1 MDFSNVGNRKEG
13 KKGLITKEDMERY
26 LEPSTLKG
34 TVKAPS
40 SKSMTQRAIA
50 AALLADGQSII
61 HNPSYCDDSLAAMS
75 IAVGLGARVEPQVND
90 LKIIGSA
97 ILKEPKLNCG
107 ESGLAIRMFSPIAAL
122 YPSEIIMVG
131 ANSLKKRPMF
141 MIEEALN
148 QLGVKCTSSGGFL
161 PLTIRGPLAGGK
173 CEIDGS
179 VSSQLLTGLL
189 MALPLAS
196 GNSEIRVNNLKSKP
210 YIDMTIQ
217 LLNSYGIIVENSD
230 YRMFHIPGNQKYT
243 PHNYTVEGDWSG
255 GAFLLV
261 AGAINGHLF
270 IQGLRNDSL
279 QSDMSIINPLKKAGA
294 QMNITDQ
301 QIEISRSDLKAFE
314 FDATESPDLF
324 PPLVALAS
332 YCEGVS
338 AIKGVSRLI
347 YKESDRAK
355 TLKEEFGKMNINI
368 EIHDDNMNVTGGKPL
383 SARVESH
390 DDHRIAM
397 ALAVASLRASGK
409 VSIRDSQ
416 CIAKSYPAFF
426 DDLRQLGAAVHE

>member
-1 MDFSNVGNRKEG
+1 
-13 KKGLITKEDMERY
+13 MERY
-26 LEPSTLKG
+26 LEPSIIKG
-34 TVKAPS
+34 TIKAPA

-75 IAVGLGARVEPQVND
+75 IAVGLGARVEPQVNE
-90 LKIIGSA
+90 LKINGSA

-122 YPSEIIMVG
+122 YPAEIKMVG
-131 ANSLKKRPMF
+131 SNSLKKRPMF

-161 PLTIRGPLAGGK
+161 PLTIEGPIVGGF

-189 MALPLAS
+189 MALPLAT

-217 LLNSYGIIVENSD
+217 ILKSFGITVENKD
-230 YRMFHIPGNQKYT
+230 YNLFRIKGNQKYV
-243 PHNYTVEGDWSG
+243 PHSYIVEGDWSG
-255 GAFLLV
+255 AAFLLV
-261 AGAINGHLF
+261 AGAINGQLSVS
-270 IQGLRNDSL
+270 GLRSDSM
-279 QSDMSIINPLKKAGA
+279 QSDKSIVNALEKAGA
-294 QMNITDQ
+294 HIISGEDQIDIT
-301 QIEISRSDLKAFE
+301 RSELKAFE

-332 YCEGVS
+332 YCEGKS
-338 AIKGVSRLI
+338 TIKGVSRLI

-355 TLKEEFGKMNINI
+355 AIKEEFGKMGIKI
-368 EIHDDNMNVTGGKPL
+368 EIDDDLMYVIGGKPQG
-383 SARVESH
+383 ARVESH

-397 ALAVASLRASGK
+397 AIAITSLGASGK

-416 CIAKSYPAFF
+416 CVAKSYPGFF
-426 DDLRQLGAAVHE
+426 DDLRHVGAIVHE

>member
-1 MDFSNVGNRKEG
+1 
-13 KKGLITKEDMERY
+13 MERC
-26 LEPSTLKG
+26 LEPSAIKGTLK
-34 TVKAPS
+34 APA

-75 IAVGLGARVEPQVND
+75 IAVGLGARVEPQVNE
-90 LKIIGSA
+90 LKINGSA
-97 ILKEPKLNCG
+97 VLKEPKLNCG

-122 YPSEIIMVG
+122 YPAEIKMVG

-148 QLGVKCTSSGGFL
+148 QLGVKCTSSGGFI
-161 PLTIRGPLAGGK
+161 PLTIEGPIVGGY

-189 MALPLAS
+189 MALPLAA
-196 GNSEIRVNNLKSKP
+196 GNSEISVNNLKSKP

-217 LLNSYGIIVENSD
+217 ILKSFGISVENRD
-230 YRMFHIPGNQKYT
+230 YSLFRIQGNQKYI
-243 PHNYTVEGDWSG
+243 PQSYTVEGDWSG

-261 AGAINGHLF
+261 AGAINGQLCVR
-270 IQGLRNDSL
+270 GLRSDSM
-279 QSDMSIINPLKKAGA
+279 QSDKLIVNALENAGA
-294 QMNITDQ
+294 HIISGEN
-301 QIEISRSDLKAFE
+301 QIEITRSELKAFE

-332 YCEGVS
+332 YCEGIS
-338 AIKGVSRLI
+338 TIKGVSRLI

-355 TLKEEFGKMNINI
+355 ALQEEFSKMGIKI
-368 EIHDDNMNVTGGKPL
+368 EINDDLMFVIGGKPQG
-383 SARVESH
+383 ARVESH

-397 ALAVASLRASGK
+397 AIAVASLGATAK

-416 CIAKSYPAFF
+416 CVAKSYPGFF
-426 DDLRQLGAAVHE
+426 DDLRRVGAVVHE

>member
-1 MDFSNVGNRKEG
+1 
-13 KKGLITKEDMERY
+13 MERY
-26 LEPSTLKG
+26 LEPSIIKG
-34 TVKAPS
+34 TIKAPA

-75 IAVGLGARVEPQVND
+75 IAVGLGARVEPQVNE
-90 LKIIGSA
+90 LKINGSA

-122 YPSEIIMVG
+122 YPAEIKMVG
-131 ANSLKKRPMF
+131 SNSLKKRPMF

-161 PLTIRGPLAGGK
+161 PLTIEGPIVGGF

-189 MALPLAS
+189 MALPLAT

-217 LLNSYGIIVENSD
+217 ILKSFGITVENLD
-230 YRMFHIPGNQKYT
+230 YNLFRIKGNQKYV
-243 PHNYTVEGDWSG
+243 PHSYIVEGDWSG
-255 GAFLLV
+255 AAFLLV
-261 AGAINGHLF
+261 AGAINGQLSVS
-270 IQGLRNDSL
+270 GLRSDSM
-279 QSDMSIINPLKKAGA
+279 QSDKSIVNALEKAGA
-294 QMNITDQ
+294 HIISGEDQIDIT
-301 QIEISRSDLKAFE
+301 RSELKAFE

-332 YCEGVS
+332 YCEGKS
-338 AIKGVSRLI
+338 TIKGVSRLI

-355 TLKEEFGKMNINI
+355 ALKEEFGKMEIKI
-368 EIHDDNMNVTGGKPL
+368 EIDDDLMYVIGGKPQG
-383 SARVESH
+383 ARVESH

-397 ALAVASLRASGK
+397 AIAITSLGASGK

-416 CIAKSYPAFF
+416 CVAKSYPGFF
-426 DDLRQLGAAVHE
+426 DDLRHVGAIVHE

>member
-1 MDFSNVGNRKEG
+1 
-13 KKGLITKEDMERY
+13 MERY
-26 LEPSTLKG
+26 LEPSAIKG
-34 TVKAPS
+34 TIKAPA

-75 IAVGLGARVEPQVND
+75 VAVGLGARVEPQVNE
-90 LKIIGSA
+90 LKINGSA

-122 YPSEIIMVG
+122 YPAEITMVG

-161 PLTIRGPLAGGK
+161 PLTIEGPIVGGH

-189 MALPLAS
+189 MALPLATK
-196 GNSEIRVNNLKSKP
+196 NSEIKVNNLKSKP

-217 LLNSYGIIVENSD
+217 ILKSFGITVENSD
-230 YRMFHIPGNQKYT
+230 YSLFHIQGNQKYI
-243 PHNYTVEGDWSG
+243 PHSYIVEGDWSG

-261 AGAINGHLF
+261 AGAINGQLLVK
-270 IQGLRNDSL
+270 GLRRDSM
-279 QSDMSIINPLKKAGA
+279 QSDMSIINALEIAGA
-294 QMNITDQ
+294 HIIIDKD
-301 QIEISRSDLKAFE
+301 QIEIKKSELKAFE
-314 FDATESPDLF
+314 FNATESPDLF

-332 YCEGVS
+332 YCEGISV
-338 AIKGVSRLI
+338 IKGVSRLI
-347 YKESDRAK
+347 FKESDRAK
-355 TLKEEFGKMNINI
+355 VLKEEFGKMKVKV
-368 EIHDDNMNVTGGKPL
+368 EIKDDLMYVTGGRPQG
-383 SARVESH
+383 ARVESH

-397 ALAVASLRASGK
+397 AIAVTSLGATGK
-409 VSIRDSQ
+409 VYIRDSQ
-416 CIAKSYPAFF
+416 CVAKSYPDFF
-426 DDLRQLGAAVHE
+426 DDLRHLGAVVHE